1 MSNPSVVSRKQG
13 RQDVMSHEPLTK
25 PSVQL
30 DSPAVPV
37 AELIAAAD
45 EAVGGAIG
53 SVELPA
59 NPGATAPW
67 PNWADPA
74 LLDALQRRGIEQP
87 WQHQVA
93 AADLAHTSHNV
104 VIATGT
110 ASGKS
115 LAYWLPVLSELNSGR
130 GTALYCTPTKALA
143 QDQLAR
149 ILELDLSG
157 VTAACYDGDTPKDV
171 RPWIRR
177 NGNYILTNPD
187 MLHRSI
193 LPDHQRWTSFLR
205 RLQYVILDEGHSYR
219 GVFGSHMAAIMRRLH
234 RLAKAAGAEP
244 TFIVTSA
251 TLAQPQDSAAA
262 LLGQPVTAI
271 TQDTS
276 TKGATTV
283 LIADPP
289 PEDGGAFG
297 SVAATLAA
305 WTSAGVR
312 SLGFIRSRAGAESLA
327 KAVTER
333 LPAAEDAAAVA
344 PYRGGLLPEERRDIE
359 SRLRNGQLRC
369 VATTNALELG
379 VDISGLDAVALCGW
393 PGRRSSFLQQ
403 VGRAGREGT
412 GAVAVLVAQ
421 QDPLDQFYA
430 RHPEQILAEGVE
442 AAVFDPANPY
452 VLIPHLAAAIA
463 EQPLT
468 AVEAEAVFGPAA
480 SDALAALAGKRL
492 IRQRG
497 DRWFWVDR
505 ARASDLADLRSTGAS
520 VTVIEADTAR
530 VLGTVDRAAAPAQV
544 HPGAV
549 YVHLGVIHLIESL
562 DLEQGVAVAHRENP
576 GYTTVAQSVSDL
588 QILATAESRPSR
600 AGTMHFGDVE
610 VGGQVVSFLRR
621 RAGTGEVLG
630 SEPLDMP
637 RQQLRTRA
645 VWWQLP
651 DPDLLNLAPQRIAGA
666 AHAAEHAAIGI
677 LPALATCDRW
687 DIGGLSTE
695 RHPDTGEL
703 SIFIYDGHPGG
714 AGFAR
719 RGFEEARRW
728 LGATRDVVSACP
740 CHDGCP
746 GCVQSPKCGNGN
758 EPLDKAGAVK
768 LLELLR
774 PSAP

>member
-1 MSNPSVVSRKQG
+1 MSGERLTTPSVRNNSAAVS
-13 RQDVMSHEPLTK
+13 
-25 PSVQL
+25 
-30 DSPAVPV
+30 A

-45 EAVGGAIG
+45 QAVGGAL
-53 SVELPA
+53 SAVEIPA
-59 NPGATAPW
+59 NRGATANW
-67 PNWADPA
+67 PDWVDPT
-74 LLDALQRRGIEQP
+74 LVTALQHRGIKQP
-87 WQHQVA
+87 WQHQIA
-93 AADLAHTSHNV
+93 AADLAHAGRNV

-115 LAYWLPVLSELNSGR
+115 LAYWLPVLTAVNNGR
-130 GTALYCTPTKALA
+130 GTALYCAPTKALA

-149 ILELDLSG
+149 LLNLDLPG

-177 NGNYILTNPD
+177 NGNYLLTNPD

-205 RLQYVILDEGHSYR
+205 RLRYVILDEGHTYR

-251 TLAQPQDSAAA
+251 TLAQPQESAAT
-262 LLGQPVTAI
+262 LVGQPVTAI
-271 TQDTS
+271 TDDTS
-276 TKGATTV
+276 ARGATTV
-283 LIADPP
+283 LIADPS
-289 PEDGGAFG
+289 PEEGGAFG
-297 SVAATLAA
+297 AVAETLAA
-305 WTSAGVR
+305 WTSAGVS
-312 SLGFIRSRAGAESLA
+312 SLGFIRSRAGAESMA
-327 KAVTER
+327 TAVADR
-333 LPAAEDAAAVA
+333 LPAPEDAAAVA
-344 PYRGGLLPEERRDIE
+344 PYRGGLLPEERREIE
-359 SRLRNGQLRC
+359 SRLRDGRLRC
-369 VATTNALELG
+369 VATTSALELG

-412 GAVAVLVAQ
+412 AAVAVLAAQ

-430 RHPEQILAEGVE
+430 RHPKQILADGVE

-452 VLIPHLAAAIA
+452 VLIPHLAAAVA
-463 EQPLT
+463 EQPMT
-468 AVEAEAVFGPAA
+468 STEAEAVFGPAA
-480 SDALAALAGKRL
+480 ADALLALAGKRL

-497 DRWFWVDR
+497 ERWFWVDR
-505 ARASDLADLRSTGAS
+505 SRASDLADLRSSGAS

-549 YVHLGVIHLIESL
+549 YVHLGVVHLIESL

-588 QILATAESRPSR
+588 QILATAESRPSG

-610 VGGQVVSFLRR
+610 VGSQVVSFLRR
-621 RAGTGEVLG
+621 RAGTGEILG
-630 SEPLDMP
+630 SEPLDLP

-651 DPDLLNLAPQRIAGA
+651 DPDLLHVDPQRIPGA

-695 RHPDTGEL
+695 RHPDTGQL

-719 RGFEEARRW
+719 RGFEEAYRW
-728 LGATRDVVSACP
+728 LGATRDVVSACS
-740 CHDGCP
+740 CRDGCP

-758 EPLDKAGAVK
+758 EPLDKAGAIA
-768 LLELLR
+768 LLQLLR
-774 PSAP
+774 PTAP